1 MVDLFL
7 GQRRLGHVKAV
18 LFDKDGTLSHS
29 EPMLTLLAE
38 ARIAAALQL
47 HDPAQRCG
55 TGAAQRLETLL
66 RQAYGLSPAGLDP
79 AGTIAVAARDHNLIS
94 TATVLTLV
102 GHGWPEALAI
112 SEEIF
117 RRTDHHHG
125 SGSPQVPQPTP
136 GLRALLQALHAAG
149 APCAV
154 ISNDEAHGIHG
165 FLRDHAL
172 SDPFVALWS
181 ADHQPRKP
189 DPAAVRQLCHSMGLR
204 PAECALIGDA
214 NSDLRM
220 AEAAGVPV
228 VLGYSGGWS
237 QPVRLDPRFPQLK
250 HWRELGVGQAGHPD
264 GAEWPST
271 SRGGGML

>member
-7 GQRRLGHVKAV
+7 RDQRLGPVRAV
-18 LFDKDGTLSHS
+18 LFDKDGTLSSS
-29 EPMLTLLAE
+29 EPMLMLLAE

-47 HDPAQRCG
+47 HDSATSLAAG
-55 TGAAQRLETLL
+55 TVQQLETLL
-66 RQAYGLSPAGLDP
+66 RQAYGINATGLDP

-94 TATVLTLV
+94 TATVLAQV

-125 SGSPQVPQPTP
+125 SGSRQVPQPTE
-136 GLRALLQALHAAG
+136 GLAQLLQKLHTAG
-149 APCAV
+149 IRCAV
-154 ISNDEAHGIHG
+154 ISNDATSGIQAFLNDHDLEA
-165 FLRDHAL
+165 
-172 SDPFVALWS
+172 PFAALWS

-189 DPAAVRQLCHSMGLR
+189 DPAAVLQLCRTLDLQPGD
-204 PAECALIGDA
+204 CALIGDA

-220 AEAAGVPV
+220 AAAAGVAV

-237 QPVRLDPRFPQLK
+237 QPVRLDPRFPLLN
-250 HWRELGVGQAGHPD
+250 HWQELGVGQPGRPQA
-264 GAEWPST
+264 
-271 SRGGGML
+271 